1 MFLLLDI
8 FVEYITIQKFLVNKI
23 KTNTYKN
30 IQKAKYFK

>member
-23 KTNTYKN
+23 KKYIYKN

>member
-8 FVEYITIQKFLVNKI
+8 FVEYITIQKFLVNNI
-23 KTNTYKN
+23 KTNKYKN